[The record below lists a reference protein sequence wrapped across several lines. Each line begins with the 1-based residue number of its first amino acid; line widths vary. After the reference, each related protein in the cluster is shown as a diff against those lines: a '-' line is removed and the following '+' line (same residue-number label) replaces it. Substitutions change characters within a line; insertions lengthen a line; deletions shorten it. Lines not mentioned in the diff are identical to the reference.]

1 MRPLINLL
9 TQTTIQCIERTLCC
23 DILAGWF
30 KKKKIWNSWDKPTSV
45 KNIIIEGKFESTL
58 L

>member
-9 TQTTIQCIERTLCC
+9 AQTTIQRKDTEIYLLCGSKRK
-23 DILAGWF
+23 I
-30 KKKKIWNSWDKPTSV
+30 IWNSWDKPPNV